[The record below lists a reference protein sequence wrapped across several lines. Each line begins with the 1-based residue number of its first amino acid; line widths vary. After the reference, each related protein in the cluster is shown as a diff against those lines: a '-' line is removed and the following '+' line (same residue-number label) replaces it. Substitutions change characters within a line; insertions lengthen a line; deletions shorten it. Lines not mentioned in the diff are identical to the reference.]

1 MTLLKC
7 GHAAQATD
15 QLGRAVCIICW
26 PSPDAIEEADLPN
39 LATRIAH
46 CSYYQ
51 QCGSEKPSDT
61 TLPFFEYRGPG
72 SPWTN
77 RCRWDMYVL
86 PHTENGCY
94 IGTERKIPDL
104 CSNRGLVPEVRGP
117 SPTDE
122 YYCGCKG
129 WD

>member
-77 RCRWDMYVL
+77 RPGSAWAQPDRRVL
-86 PHTENGCY
+86 LWLQRLGLIYDVINR
-94 IGTERKIPDL
+94 RKSEQNI
-104 CSNRGLVPEVRGP
+104 E
-117 SPTDE
+117 
-122 YYCGCKG
+122 
-129 WD
+129 